1 MVDIQ
6 LGMNEGILL
15 RTTDAARYDGKNE
28 IELDELYLTNQNL
41 ICVYEKSNG
50 LFSKSE
56 TIVDKI
62 PLTSISVINGVV
74 QVEQVDDDDYGK
86 TLQLIYTNGRRELI
100 EINTSPKKEYP
111 KWKAAIADAVLQC
124 RRSKTEQ
131 AVPRSY
137 TTTATTG
144 NPTGMKF
151 CPECGTK
158 LDPGARFC
166 KGCGAALSKPA
177 TSHVAAAVVNN
188 VPPTPPK
195 EKVQK
200 AEPPKEEPRKAE
212 PPKKEAPAAEPNKK
226 ETTQQQKVFTDEPI
240 RERRTVFEGE
250 IHKCP
255 NCGEVLQSFV
265 INCPTC
271 GHEFRGA
278 KNSTSVREF
287 AAKLEEIERSRPVKK
302 FGLKKML
309 ENQNE
314 VSETD
319 LRKISL
325 IRSFVI
331 PNTKEDLL
339 EFLVLAASNIN
350 MQRYN
355 DFDSISE
362 SEQAV
367 SDAWEAKFEQ
377 AYEKAKLSFGS
388 TPEFKKIQAIYEKKS
403 GEIQKSKK
411 KRVYFWAGLG
421 AFFVI
426 FFVVMFGIIFGSIS
440 SENKQIA
447 AENARL
453 EAIVEEVYEALE
465 NDNYVLARAKAA
477 SLVFSGPD
485 NSEAELATEK
495 WDKTRTELL
504 AIIDAAA
511 GGNANKTPET
521 NEPPN
526 SDKPSA
532 DNTSSNKVD
541 VPNDFITGYE
551 KAEFDKYNSPASE
564 NGLGDS
570 RIYFYCTLDKTE
582 ILEADGTT
590 SILGYV
596 TDDAGNKWLIQL
608 HFVPAVSKTSFDS
621 YVGKEL
627 VLRGVYSGFSGTK
640 EMPVVVLDEMI
651 VLDTGENVIGMQKL
665 LDE

>member
-41 ICVYEKSNG
+41 ICVCEKSNG
-50 LFSKSE
+50 LFGKTE
-56 TIVDKI
+56 TVVDKI

-74 QVEQVDDDDYGK
+74 QVEQVDDDDYVK
-86 TLQLIYTNGRRELI
+86 ALQLIYTNGRRELI

-124 RRSKTEQ
+124 SRSKIEQ
-131 AVPRSY
+131 SAPRSST
-137 TTTATTG
+137 TTTATG
-144 NPTGMKF
+144 SPTGMKF

-166 KGCGAALSKPA
+166 KGCGTALNKHTAP
-177 TSHVAAAVVNN
+177 HVVPPVVNEA
-188 VPPTPPK
+188 PPPPPKEEKEVEPPK
-195 EKVQK
+195 EKYRKV
-200 AEPPKEEPRKAE
+200 APPKN
-212 PPKKEAPAAEPNKK
+212 EAPAESAKK
-226 ETTQQQKVFTDEPI
+226 ETAQQQKVFTDEPI
-240 RERRTVFEGE
+240 RERRTVYEGE

-255 NCGEVLQSFV
+255 SCGEVLASFV
-265 INCPTC
+265 ANCPAC

-287 AAKLEEIERSRPVKK
+287 ASKLEEIERARPPKK
-302 FGLKKML
+302 FGLKKAL
-309 ENQNE
+309 ENQNQ

-325 IRSFVI
+325 IRNFVI
-331 PNTKEDLL
+331 PNTKEDLF
-339 EFLVLAASNIN
+339 EFLVLASSNIN
-350 MQRYN
+350 LQRYN

-377 AYEKAKLSFGS
+377 AYEKAKLSFGNA
-388 TPEFKKIQAIYEKKS
+388 PEFKKIHAIYEKKS
-403 GEIQKSKK
+403 GEIKQSKK
-411 KRVYFWAGLG
+411 KRTYYWIGFAALFICLGVFSFGGLFMMG
-421 AFFVI
+421 NADDKKI
-426 FFVVMFGIIFGSIS
+426 
-440 SENKQIA
+440 E

-453 EAIVEEVYEALE
+453 ESIIEEVYDALE
-465 NDNYVLARAKAA
+465 DENYVLARAKAA
-477 SLVFSGPD
+477 SLTFSGPNTTTAD
-485 NSEAELATEK
+485 KASEK
-495 WDKTRTELL
+495 WDKTRIELL

-511 GGNANKTPET
+511 NGESRKTPTTET
-521 NEPPN
+521 PST
-526 SDKPSA
+526 SDSQST
-532 DNTSSNKVD
+532 DSFSSNKID
-541 VPNDFITGYE
+541 IPDSFTAGHK
-551 KAEFDKYNSPASE
+551 KAEFEKYNSPASE

-570 RIYFYCTLDKTE
+570 RIYFYCTLNKTE

-596 TDDAGNKWLIQL
+596 TDEFGNEWLVQL
-608 HFVPAVSKTSFDS
+608 HFVPAVSKTAFDS

-651 VLDTGENVIGMQKL
+651 VLDTGENIVGMQKL

>member
-1 MVDIQ
+1 MF
-6 LGMNEGILL
+6 LNSFLSGFF
-15 RTTDAARYDGKNE
+15 YP
-28 IELDELYLTNQNL
+28 L
-41 ICVYEKSNG
+41 ICYAHNEKVHPLRNA
-50 LFSKSE
+50 LFRY
-56 TIVDKI
+56 
-62 PLTSISVINGVV
+62 GVAF
-74 QVEQVDDDDYGK
+74 D
-86 TLQLIYTNGRRELI
+86 
-100 EINTSPKKEYP
+100 
-111 KWKAAIADAVLQC
+111 
-124 RRSKTEQ
+124 
-131 AVPRSY
+131 
-137 TTTATTG
+137 
-144 NPTGMKF
+144 
-151 CPECGTK
+151 
-158 LDPGARFC
+158 
-166 KGCGAALSKPA
+166 
-177 TSHVAAAVVNN
+177 NN
-188 VPPTPPK
+188 VPNLVTL
-195 EKVQK
+195 
-200 AEPPKEEPRKAE
+200 RKAE
-212 PPKKEAPAAEPNKK
+212 PPKKEAPAAEPTKK
-226 ETTQQQKVFTDEPI
+226 ETPQQQKVFTDEPI

-302 FGLKKML
+302 FGLKKAL
-309 ENQNE
+309 ANQTE

-339 EFLVLAASNIN
+339 EFLVLASSNIN
-350 MQRYN
+350 LQRYN

-377 AYEKAKLSFGS
+377 AYEKAKLSFGN

-403 GEIQKSKK
+403 GEIKQSKK
-411 KRVYFWAGLG
+411 KRTYYWIGFAALFICIGVFSFGGLFMMG
-421 AFFVI
+421 NADDKKI
-426 FFVVMFGIIFGSIS
+426 
-440 SENKQIA
+440 E
-447 AENARL
+447 AENARM
-453 EAIVEEVYEALE
+453 EAIVEEVYDALE
-465 NDNYVLARAKAA
+465 DENYVLARAKAA
-477 SLVFSGPD
+477 SLTFSGPNTTTAD
-485 NSEAELATEK
+485 KASEK

-511 GGNANKTPET
+511 GGDSNKIPET
-521 NEPPN
+521 NEPSN
-526 SDKPSA
+526 SDKPS
-532 DNTSSNKVD
+532 DENSLSNKVE

-596 TDDAGNKWLIQL
+596 TDDGGNEWLIQL
-608 HFVPAVSKTSFDS
+608 HFVPAVSKTAFDS
-621 YVGKEL
+621 YVGKDL

-640 EMPVVVLDEMI
+640 EMPVVVLDEMF
-651 VLDTGENVIGMQKL
+651 VLDTGENVMGMQKL

>member
-226 ETTQQQKVFTDEPI
+226 ENTQQQKVFTDEPI

-411 KRVYFWAGLG
+411 KRVYFWAGFG

>member
-15 RTTDAARYDGKNE
+15 RTIGAARYGAKNE

-50 LFSKSE
+50 LFAKTE
-56 TIVDKI
+56 TVVDKI
-62 PLTSISVINGVV
+62 PLTSISVINGIV

-86 TLQLIYTNGRRELI
+86 TLQLIYTDGRRELI

-124 RRSKTEQ
+124 SRSKMEQ
-131 AVPRSY
+131 VASLSST
-137 TTTATTG
+137 TTTATG
-144 NPTGMKF
+144 SSTGMKF

-158 LDPGARFC
+158 LDPGAKFC
-166 KGCGAALSKPA
+166 KGCGTALNKHTVPN
-177 TSHVAAAVVNN
+177 VAPPVVNEA
-188 VPPTPPK
+188 PPPPPK
-195 EKVQK
+195 GEEKK
-200 AEPPKEEPRKAE
+200 AEPPYRKAE
-212 PPKKEAPAAEPNKK
+212 SLKKEAPAAEPVKK
-226 ETTQQQKVFTDEPI
+226 ETTHQQKVFADEPI
-240 RERRTVFEGE
+240 RERRTVYEGE

-255 NCGEVLQSFV
+255 SCGEVLASFV
-265 INCPTC
+265 ANCPAC

-287 AAKLEEIERSRPVKK
+287 ASKLEEIERTRPAKK
-302 FGLKKML
+302 SGLKKAL
-309 ENQNE
+309 ENQTE

-331 PNTKEDLL
+331 PNTKEDLF
-339 EFLVLAASNIN
+339 EFLVLASSNIN
-350 MQRYN
+350 LQRYN

-377 AYEKAKLSFGS
+377 AYEKAKLSFGNA
-388 TPEFKKIQAIYEKKS
+388 PEFKKIHAIYEKKS
-403 GEIQKSKK
+403 GEIKQSKK
-411 KRVYFWAGLG
+411 KRTYYWIGFAALFVCLGVFSFGGLFMMG
-421 AFFVI
+421 NADDKKI
-426 FFVVMFGIIFGSIS
+426 
-440 SENKQIA
+440 E

-453 EAIVEEVYEALE
+453 EAIIEEVYEALE
-465 NDNYVLARAKAA
+465 DENYVLARAKAA
-477 SLVFSGPD
+477 SLTFSGPNTTTAD
-485 NSEAELATEK
+485 KASEK

-511 GGNANKTPET
+511 NGESSKTPATET
-521 NEPPN
+521 PSTLGGQNTNSFSPN
-526 SDKPSA
+526 KIDIPDSFTA
-532 DNTSSNKVD
+532 D
-541 VPNDFITGYE
+541 YE
-551 KAEFDKYNSPASE
+551 KAEFAKYNSPASE

-570 RIYFYCTLDKTE
+570 RIYFYCTLNKTE

-596 TDDAGNKWLIQL
+596 TDEFGNEWLVQF
-608 HFVPAVSKTSFDS
+608 HFVPAVSKTAFDS

-651 VLDTGENVIGMQKL
+651 VLDTGENIVGMQKL

>member
-62 PLTSISVINGVV
+62 PLTSISVINCVV

-411 KRVYFWAGLG
+411 KRVYFWAGFG